1 MWKCRVI
8 WISQFQVE
16 GHGGNP
22 WCLSTCLHKLKLN
35 SSLCISETVH
45 SWLCS
50 PQGAAP
56 CRCSLLP
63 GSCRCPGLWEAPWG
77 GVAEQ
82 WGGHWQGQVAPAQP
96 GCSGPSREGTR
107 NQRWFFVCSE
117 AVSRQTA
124 PSAAVVPS
132 LLPVQH
138 SAIHC
143 CHLSQQWGGDP
154 GALSRD
160 SELPS
165 WVLEGH
171 RNHSL
176 NTLWCCHFVSLFVTS
191 FCAVSTYGEDGN
203 WTLPHNLTH

>member
-1 MWKCRVI
+1 MQSNLNFSVPSGRAWRQPLMSEHLPSQTQFKH
-8 WISQFQVE
+8 ISVYVR
-16 GHGGNP
+16 
-22 WCLSTCLHKLKLN
+22 
-35 SSLCISETVH
+35 VH

-50 PQGAAP
+50 PRGAAP
-56 CRCSLLP
+56 CRYSCRYSLLP

-117 AVSRQTA
+117 AASRLTA

-143 CHLSQQWGGDP
+143 CHLSQQ
-154 GALSRD
+154 
-160 SELPS
+160 
-165 WVLEGH
+165 
-171 RNHSL
+171 
-176 NTLWCCHFVSLFVTS
+176 
-191 FCAVSTYGEDGN
+191 
-203 WTLPHNLTH
+203 